1 MFRQLLIVV
10 LFLFMGTKLTASHY
24 VGGEITYTTT
34 GNGIYNITLTVY
46 KDCGAFTA
54 GFPSSVT
61 VSMLN
66 NLTGSSV
73 AAVTLFPGNEI
84 ALPNS
89 YSPACVSNLPTF
101 CISKKVY
108 TGTLYYSGTLTN
120 GFTFTYGNCCRN
132 YTISNIVSPGSTS
145 MTYKTETFPAGVG
158 IQNST
163 PTFIV
168 NPPTIVAGGIPVTI
182 PFAANDADGDSLY
195 YEFTNAL
202 NGSITSPVTYASGYS
217 GTTPLPSSPAATI
230 NGTTGLISANLNLQ
244 GQYVVAVAIYEYR
257 NGLLL
262 TKTQRDYQFNI
273 AIVNGMSIALSNYQP
288 IHCAGD
294 SSGVLG
300 VQVFNGTLPYNY
312 SWSNGGSTA
321 VINGIGSGTYSVVCE
336 DAIGCKD
343 SLEVTLNEPDS
354 LLLNVSMVQASCKA
368 VADGIINLNLTGG
381 RAPYSY
387 VVDAVTYPTS
397 TITGLLAGSHQ
408 VVVRDSANLCTIDT
422 TIIVPYD
429 TNWNDVVVDSIFT
442 PSCSYTADGQ
452 IQLDNTNGL
461 NLNWL
466 DNNSTS
472 ALRSNLNSGTYTVEV
487 ANSQGCKDSI
497 TAVVPARDSLFWN
510 QFNTTIAACLSANNA
525 QISFQAT
532 GGVAPYNYLL
542 NNTTLPGTIADSL
555 FAGTYT
561 ITLQDSVGCQID
573 STVTIAADTNW
584 NDVVV
589 DSIFTPSCSYTAD
602 GQIQLDNTNGLNLNW
617 LDNNSTSA
625 LRSNLNSGTYTVEVA
640 NSQGCKDSI
649 TAVVPARDSLFW
661 NQFNTTIAACLSAN
675 NAQISF
681 QATGGVAPY
690 NYLLN
695 NTTLPGTIADSL
707 FAGTYTITLQDSV
720 GCQIDSTVTIAADT
734 NWNDVVVDS
743 IFTPSCS
750 YTADGQI
757 QLDNTNGFNLNWLDN
772 NSTSALRS
780 NLNSGTYTVEV
791 ANSQGCKDSITAVVP
806 ARDSLF
812 WNQFNTTIA
821 ACLSANN
828 AQISFQATG
837 GVAPYNYLLNN
848 TTLPGTI
855 ADSLFAGTYTI
866 TLQDSVGCQ
875 IDSTVTIAA
884 DTNWNDVVVDSIFTP
899 SCSYTADGQ
908 IQLDNTNGFNLNW
921 LDNNST
927 SALRSNLN
935 SGTYT
940 VEVANSQGCKDSITA
955 VVPAR
960 DSLFWNQF
968 NTTIAAC
975 LSANNAQISFQ
986 ATGGVAPYNYLL
998 NNTTLPG
1005 TIADSLFAGTY
1016 TITLQDSVGCQIDS
1030 TVTIAADTNWN
1041 DVVVDSIFT
1050 PSCSYTADGQIQLDN
1065 TNGLNLNWL
1074 DNNSTSALRSNLNSG
1089 TYTVEVANSQGC
1101 KDSITA
1107 VVPARDSLFW
1117 NQFNTTIAA
1126 CLSANN
1132 AQISFQATGGVAPY
1146 NYLLNNTTLP
1156 GTIADSLFAG
1166 TYTITLQDSVGC
1178 QIDSTVTIAADTNW
1192 NDVVVDSIFT
1202 PSCSY
1207 TADGQ
1212 IQLDNTNG
1220 LNLNWLD
1227 NNSTSALRSNL
1238 NSGTYTVEVAN
1249 SQGCKDSITAVVP
1262 ARDSLFWNQ
1271 FNTTIAACLSANNAQ
1286 ISFQA
1291 TGGVAPYNYLLNN
1304 TTLPGTIA
1312 DSLFAGTYTITLQD
1326 SVGCQIDS
1334 TVTIAADTNW
1344 YSLLLDTI
1352 ISPSCFGLSDG
1363 KILFN
1368 SSGFD
1373 PNTTFGWLDKPLAG
1387 LNRDTLSAGT
1397 YTLFINNA
1405 GLCFDTLS
1413 FVVMEPDLLKIDS
1426 LFTMNTTC
1434 LTASDGEIA
1443 VFVSGGTQPYSYY
1456 VNGSAQTPPLN
1467 SFSTGTYNIEVSDT
1481 RGCTTDTTVNVGY
1494 YQNWY
1499 NIVLQNEISPL
1510 CYGDFTGEIILS
1522 TSDGNP
1528 PNVTWQWS
1536 DDPNANFS
1544 RTGLSSG
1551 TYVLTISDLSGCQDS
1566 MVVVLDEPDKI
1577 GFLPVVTEETCFGD
1591 KQGTID
1597 LNPFGGTKPYSISWL
1612 GSSAV
1617 GSILTGTQVGT
1628 YYPTLIDNNGCV
1640 RSDTITVNGPDSL
1653 YFITNIRNPK
1663 TCSSFDGLIEM
1674 LPFGGFSPYSYYL
1687 NTAMT
1692 NAVTTGLGP
1701 GNYILEVQDY
1711 KNCSISENVSL
1722 TVIDRYALFIPN
1734 AFTPGNDNINEE
1746 FKIGGDPSCFTDVEF
1761 IIFNRWGQEVF
1772 RTEEPFTDF
1781 WNGQQSGK
1789 DSDQASFQ
1797 YFFHSNERTEAG
1809 KILLI
1814 R

>member
-10 LFLFMGTKLTASHY
+10 LFLFMGTKVTASHY

-168 NPPTIVAGGIPVTI
+168 NPPTIVAGGIPITI

-202 NGSITSPVTYASGYS
+202 NGSITSPVTYSSGYS

-230 NGTTGLISANLNLQ
+230 NGNTGLISANLNLQ

-354 LLLNVSMVQASCKA
+354 LLLNVSIVQASCKA

-422 TIIVPYD
+422 TIIVPY
-429 TNWNDVVVDSIFT
+429 
-442 PSCSYTADGQ
+442 
-452 IQLDNTNGL
+452 
-461 NLNWL
+461 
-466 DNNSTS
+466 
-472 ALRSNLNSGTYTVEV
+472 
-487 ANSQGCKDSI
+487 
-497 TAVVPARDSLFWN
+497 
-510 QFNTTIAACLSANNA
+510 
-525 QISFQAT
+525 
-532 GGVAPYNYLL
+532 
-542 NNTTLPGTIADSL
+542 
-555 FAGTYT
+555 
-561 ITLQDSVGCQID
+561 
-573 STVTIAADTNW
+573 
-584 NDVVV
+584 
-589 DSIFTPSCSYTAD
+589 
-602 GQIQLDNTNGLNLNW
+602 
-617 LDNNSTSA
+617 
-625 LRSNLNSGTYTVEVA
+625 
-640 NSQGCKDSI
+640 
-649 TAVVPARDSLFW
+649 
-661 NQFNTTIAACLSAN
+661 
-675 NAQISF
+675 
-681 QATGGVAPY
+681 
-690 NYLLN
+690 
-695 NTTLPGTIADSL
+695 
-707 FAGTYTITLQDSV
+707 
-720 GCQIDSTVTIAADT
+720 
-734 NWNDVVVDS
+734 
-743 IFTPSCS
+743 
-750 YTADGQI
+750 
-757 QLDNTNGFNLNWLDN
+757 
-772 NSTSALRS
+772 
-780 NLNSGTYTVEV
+780 
-791 ANSQGCKDSITAVVP
+791 
-806 ARDSLF
+806 
-812 WNQFNTTIA
+812 
-821 ACLSANN
+821 
-828 AQISFQATG
+828 
-837 GVAPYNYLLNN
+837 
-848 TTLPGTI
+848 
-855 ADSLFAGTYTI
+855 
-866 TLQDSVGCQ
+866 
-875 IDSTVTIAA
+875 
-884 DTNWNDVVVDSIFTP
+884 
-899 SCSYTADGQ
+899 
-908 IQLDNTNGFNLNW
+908 
-921 LDNNST
+921 
-927 SALRSNLN
+927 
-935 SGTYT
+935 
-940 VEVANSQGCKDSITA
+940 
-955 VVPAR
+955 
-960 DSLFWNQF
+960 
-968 NTTIAAC
+968 
-975 LSANNAQISFQ
+975 
-986 ATGGVAPYNYLL
+986 
-998 NNTTLPG
+998 
-1005 TIADSLFAGTY
+1005 
-1016 TITLQDSVGCQIDS
+1016 
-1030 TVTIAADTNWN
+1030 
-1041 DVVVDSIFT
+1041 
-1050 PSCSYTADGQIQLDN
+1050 
-1065 TNGLNLNWL
+1065 
-1074 DNNSTSALRSNLNSG
+1074 
-1089 TYTVEVANSQGC
+1089 
-1101 KDSITA
+1101 
-1107 VVPARDSLFW
+1107 
-1117 NQFNTTIAA
+1117 
-1126 CLSANN
+1126 
-1132 AQISFQATGGVAPY
+1132 
-1146 NYLLNNTTLP
+1146 
-1156 GTIADSLFAG
+1156 
-1166 TYTITLQDSVGC
+1166 
-1178 QIDSTVTIAADTNW
+1178 DTNW

-1456 VNGSAQTPPLN
+1456 VNGNAQTPPLN
-1467 SFSTGTYNIEVSDT
+1467 SFSTGIYNIEVSDT

-1612 GSSAV
+1612 GSTAV

-1687 NTAMT
+1687 NTTMT

-1701 GNYILEVQDY
+1701 GNYILEVQDS
-1711 KNCSISENVSL
+1711 KNCSISENISL
-1722 TVIDRYALFIPN
+1722 TVIDRYALYIPN

-1797 YFFHSNERTEAG
+1797 YFFLSNERTEAG

>member
-1 MFRQLLIVV
+1 
-10 LFLFMGTKLTASHY
+10 MGTKLTASHY

-89 YSPACVSNLPTF
+89 YSPACVSSLPTF

-168 NPPTIVAGGIPVTI
+168 NPPTIVAGGIPITI

-336 DAIGCKD
+336 DALGCKD

-354 LLLNVSMVQASCKA
+354 LLLNISIVQASCKA

-422 TIIVPYD
+422 TIIVPY
-429 TNWNDVVVDSIFT
+429 
-442 PSCSYTADGQ
+442 
-452 IQLDNTNGL
+452 
-461 NLNWL
+461 
-466 DNNSTS
+466 
-472 ALRSNLNSGTYTVEV
+472 
-487 ANSQGCKDSI
+487 
-497 TAVVPARDSLFWN
+497 
-510 QFNTTIAACLSANNA
+510 
-525 QISFQAT
+525 
-532 GGVAPYNYLL
+532 
-542 NNTTLPGTIADSL
+542 
-555 FAGTYT
+555 
-561 ITLQDSVGCQID
+561 
-573 STVTIAADTNW
+573 
-584 NDVVV
+584 
-589 DSIFTPSCSYTAD
+589 
-602 GQIQLDNTNGLNLNW
+602 
-617 LDNNSTSA
+617 
-625 LRSNLNSGTYTVEVA
+625 
-640 NSQGCKDSI
+640 
-649 TAVVPARDSLFW
+649 
-661 NQFNTTIAACLSAN
+661 
-675 NAQISF
+675 
-681 QATGGVAPY
+681 
-690 NYLLN
+690 
-695 NTTLPGTIADSL
+695 
-707 FAGTYTITLQDSV
+707 
-720 GCQIDSTVTIAADT
+720 DT

-1030 TVTIAADTNWN
+1030 TVTIAADTNW
-1041 DVVVDSIFT
+1041 
-1050 PSCSYTADGQIQLDN
+1050 
-1065 TNGLNLNWL
+1065 
-1074 DNNSTSALRSNLNSG
+1074 
-1089 TYTVEVANSQGC
+1089 
-1101 KDSITA
+1101 
-1107 VVPARDSLFW
+1107 
-1117 NQFNTTIAA
+1117 
-1126 CLSANN
+1126 
-1132 AQISFQATGGVAPY
+1132 
-1146 NYLLNNTTLP
+1146 
-1156 GTIADSLFAG
+1156 
-1166 TYTITLQDSVGC
+1166 
-1178 QIDSTVTIAADTNW
+1178 
-1192 NDVVVDSIFT
+1192 
-1202 PSCSY
+1202 
-1207 TADGQ
+1207 
-1212 IQLDNTNG
+1212 
-1220 LNLNWLD
+1220 
-1227 NNSTSALRSNL
+1227 
-1238 NSGTYTVEVAN
+1238 
-1249 SQGCKDSITAVVP
+1249 
-1262 ARDSLFWNQ
+1262 
-1271 FNTTIAACLSANNAQ
+1271 
-1286 ISFQA
+1286 
-1291 TGGVAPYNYLLNN
+1291 
-1304 TTLPGTIA
+1304 
-1312 DSLFAGTYTITLQD
+1312 
-1326 SVGCQIDS
+1326 
-1334 TVTIAADTNW
+1334 

-1481 RGCTTDTTVNVGY
+1481 RGCSTDTTVNVGY

-1687 NTAMT
+1687 NTTMT

-1701 GNYILEVQDY
+1701 GYYILEVQDS

-1722 TVIDRYALFIPN
+1722 TVIDRYALYIPN

-1797 YFFHSNERTEAG
+1797 YLFLSNERTEAG